1 VAIANDTSALVPEV
15 WSARMQIPLRKS
27 LVALEVCNTDLRD
40 ELTYGDTIHMGY
52 ITEISAVDYTP
63 GTELTPD
70 ALTATDDSITVDQR
84 KAVPFYID
92 DTDKLQA
99 KPDYAAA
106 WAEDAAY
113 QLRDA
118 IDTAVLGEVTAGV
131 TFGESTAATGTYI
144 TGSATQTITA
154 SSGIMIK
161 VFADARAALRD
172 MNVEEA
178 GDWIAI
184 LEPATA
190 AHLEVIAV
198 DKGFNMADSTL
209 KNGFAGSFM
218 GFKIYVSN
226 NLPSNHAYI
235 GKAKQIDLVMQSAP
249 KMDIDKANLLLGHY
263 FIAWTMYGYTVFTK
277 KAARFLDVDIVSS

>member
-1 VAIANDTSALVPEV
+1 
-15 WSARMQIPLRKS
+15 
-27 LVALEVCNTDLRD
+27 
-40 ELTYGDTIHMGY
+40 
-52 ITEISAVDYTP
+52 
-63 GTELTPD
+63 
-70 ALTATDDSITVDQR
+70 
-84 KAVPFYID
+84 
-92 DTDKLQA
+92 
-99 KPDYAAA
+99 
-106 WAEDAAY
+106 
-113 QLRDA
+113 
-118 IDTAVLGEVTAGV
+118 
-131 TFGESTAATGTYI
+131 
-144 TGSATQTITA
+144 
-154 SSGIMIK
+154 MIK

-172 MNVEEA
+172 ANVEEA

-226 NLPSNHAYI
+226 NLPANHAYI

-263 FIAWTMYGYTVFTK
+263 FIAWTMYGYTTFTK